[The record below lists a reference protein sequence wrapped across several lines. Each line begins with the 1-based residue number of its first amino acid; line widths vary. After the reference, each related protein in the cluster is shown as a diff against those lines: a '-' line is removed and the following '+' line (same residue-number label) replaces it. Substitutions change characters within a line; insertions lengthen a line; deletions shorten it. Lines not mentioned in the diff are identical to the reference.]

1 MAVHVTQQDNEP
13 APRDLRI
20 VGKNEDC
27 AVAVLDNCVFL
38 YWRRRIIPEG
48 STWARRAFLD
58 VRRDSPSEKI
68 VFFTVVDA
76 ACSLDTPAEV
86 RKEIAGILK
95 AYETQ
100 LAAAAI
106 TFEGSGFKMTMVRSV
121 ITAIYIASRTQFP
134 NSVFGAV
141 EAAATWTSS
150 FSRSNPAS
158 TLISAVN
165 ALRQ

>member
-1 MAVHVTQQDNEP
+1 MARHVTQRNDEP
-13 APRDLRI
+13 APRGLRV
-20 VGKNEDC
+20 VGKNESC
-27 AVAVLDNCVFL
+27 AVAVLHNCVLL
-38 YWRRRIIPEG
+38 YWRKNIVPEG

-58 VRRDSPSEKI
+58 VRRDLPGEKI

-95 AYETQ
+95 TYEAQ
-100 LAAAAI
+100 LGAAAI

-121 ITAIYIASRTQFP
+121 ITAIYVASRTQFP

-141 EAAATWTSS
+141 EAAATWVESM
-150 FSRSNPAS
+150 SRSNPPSA
-158 TLISAVN
+158 LISAVN
-165 ALRQ
+165 ALRH